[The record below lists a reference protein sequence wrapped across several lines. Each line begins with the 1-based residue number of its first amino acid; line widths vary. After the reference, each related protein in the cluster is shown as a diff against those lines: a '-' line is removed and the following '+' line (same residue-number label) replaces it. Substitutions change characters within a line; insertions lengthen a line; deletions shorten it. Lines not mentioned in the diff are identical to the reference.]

1 MQTATLTVGSKT
13 ITAYLPEHPQTSPLL
28 LTFSNRQESDALA
41 ELTGGQAV
49 RAAIDEPV
57 WEHAFTPWPAP
68 RAFRQAPDFGG
79 GADAY
84 LEWIAIDVLPA
95 IEKQF
100 GLNPLWRGMLGYS
113 LAGLFAAYCS
123 YRRFLFN
130 RMAAVSA
137 SLWFDGWQ
145 WSAAANTP
153 LFLPE
158 YAYFSVGSKEKNA
171 KNPRLAQIET
181 AILATRQNWQ
191 AEAARD
197 KWRVFVR

>member
-1 MQTATLTVGSKT
+1 M
-13 ITAYLPEHPQTSPLL
+13 
-28 LTFSNRQESDALA
+28 
-41 ELTGGQAV
+41 
-49 RAAIDEPV
+49 DEPV

-79 GADAY
+79 SADAY

-100 GLNPLWRGMLGYS
+100 GLNPLWRGVLGYS

-145 WSAAANTP
+145 QFAAANTP

-191 AEAARD
+191 AAGAVTFFERNSGGHFENITQHLVKAAQWLPGR
-197 KWRVFVR
+197 